1 MNFNTHIFSI
11 KIDRET
17 ATDTIGFIPRFKT
30 PILVNM
36 LLDREYIGMD
46 NDLEI
51 SDKEILIKKI
61 ITQLLKILFAEI
73 QYTVSMRYKRKVH
86 M

>member
-36 LLDREYIGMD
+36 LLDGEYIGM
-46 NDLEI
+46 
-51 SDKEILIKKI
+51 
-61 ITQLLKILFAEI
+61 
-73 QYTVSMRYKRKVH
+73 
-86 M
+86 

>member
-1 MNFNTHIFSI
+1 
-11 KIDRET
+11 
-17 ATDTIGFIPRFKT
+17 
-30 PILVNM
+30 M

-61 ITQLLKILFAEI
+61 ITKLLKILFAEI
-73 QYTVSMRYKRKVH
+73 QYTVSMRYKRKVQ